1 MNCKK
6 CSGLMVADHDPES
19 PTGIRCINCGSQ
31 GVGSMSTDKQTEE
44 CAKTACPDPKA
55 DDSVY
60 CPRHREMK
68 RAANQKALAK
78 KKGLPAAPK
87 TIGDVVRKMKSRE
100 KTQPAVKTATGPIAE
115 IDAAIARRME
125 EIKTLEA
132 AKTLLVG
139 VV

>member
-31 GVGSMSTDKQTEE
+31 GVSSMRTEGQTEK
-44 CAKTACPDPKA
+44 CAKTVCLEAKA

-60 CPRHREMK
+60 CPRHRDLK
-68 RAANQKALAK
+68 RAANEKALAK
-78 KKGLPAAPK
+78 KKGLPTTPK